1 MDTILSENWGKS
13 LISLN
18 LVPANKSVL
27 KVFQGLVSVLI
38 SDVRILIL
46 EVSDGRVPLYIEC
59 ALCPMLVCNNI
70 DAGHFLDTKCAGVA
84 GVRETL
90 SLLPFLPTSFAIS
103 TLPPSPCTFS

>member
-46 EVSDGRVPLYIEC
+46 EVSDGRVPLYVEC
-59 ALCPMLVCNNI
+59 VPCWCVIILMQDI
-70 DAGHFLDTKCAGVA
+70 
-84 GVRETL
+84 
-90 SLLPFLPTSFAIS
+90 SLIQMRGGGGG
-103 TLPPSPCTFS
+103 